1 MAPGPSAP
9 GAGRLLLDASSFLPA
24 RRPGFICLR
33 EISLTPGARFFLP
46 PLERC

>member
-1 MAPGPSAP
+1 
-9 GAGRLLLDASSFLPA
+9 LLFDASGFLPA
-24 RRPGFICLR
+24 LRPGFICLQ